1 MWYNRR
7 MGRVLALDVGDRR
20 IGLAVSDP
28 MKIIANPLETLFRK
42 DLESDIEYL
51 LGIINEKKVELIV
64 SGLPVS
70 LAAKE
75 TEQTVKTRE
84 FIEELKKHTDLPIRF
99 IDERLTTSLSERVLI
114 EGGVRREN
122 RKQVI
127 DKVAATV
134 ILQNY
139 LDYYRK

>member
-1 MWYNRR
+1 

-28 MKIIANPLETLFRK
+28 MKMIANPLETLFRK
-42 DLESDIEYL
+42 DLNDDIERL
-51 LGIINEKKVELIV
+51 LVVIKAKDVDFIV

-70 LAAKE
+70 LAGKE
-75 TEQTVKTRE
+75 TEQTIKTRA
-84 FIEELKKHTDLPIRF
+84 FIDELKKRTDIPIRF
-99 IDERLTTSLSERVLI
+99 IDERMTTSLSERVLI

-127 DKVAATV
+127 DKVAATI

>member
-1 MWYNRR
+1 M
-7 MGRVLALDVGDRR
+7 
-20 IGLAVSDP
+20 
-28 MKIIANPLETLFRK
+28 
-42 DLESDIEYL
+42 
-51 LGIINEKKVELIV
+51 LGIIKEKEVELIV

-84 FIEELKKHTDLPIRF
+84 FIEELKKHTDLPIMF

>member
-1 MWYNRR
+1 

-28 MKIIANPLETLFRK
+28 MKMIANPLETLFRK
-42 DLESDIEYL
+42 DLNDDIERL
-51 LGIINEKKVELIV
+51 IAVIKVKDVDLIV

-70 LAAKE
+70 LAGKE
-75 TEQTVKTRE
+75 TEQTIKTRA
-84 FIEELKKHTDLPIRF
+84 FIDELKKRTDIPIRF
-99 IDERLTTSLSERVLI
+99 IDERMTTSLSERVLI

-127 DKVAATV
+127 DKVAATI

-139 LDYYRK
+139 LDYYQK

>member
-1 MWYNRR
+1 
-7 MGRVLALDVGDRR
+7 MGRVLALDIGDRR

-42 DLESDIEYL
+42 DLESDIEHL
-51 LGIINEKKVELIV
+51 LGIIKEKEVELIV

-84 FIEELKKHTDLPIRF
+84 FIAELKKHTDLPIRF

-139 LDYYRK
+139 LDYYQK

>member
-1 MWYNRR
+1 

-51 LGIINEKKVELIV
+51 LGIIKEKEVELIV

-84 FIEELKKHTDLPIRF
+84 FIAELKKHTDLPIRF

-139 LDYYRK
+139 LDYYQK

>member
-1 MWYNRR
+1 

-42 DLESDIEYL
+42 DLKSDIEHL
-51 LGIINEKKVELIV
+51 LGIIKEKEVELIV

-84 FIEELKKHTDLPIRF
+84 FIAELKKHTDLPIRF

-139 LDYYRK
+139 LDYYQK

>member
-1 MWYNRR
+1 MWYNRH

-51 LGIINEKKVELIV
+51 LVIIKEKEVELIV

-75 TEQTVKTRE
+75 TEQTVKTQE
-84 FIEELKKHTDLPIRF
+84 FIAELKKHTDLPIRF